1 MAARARPDG
10 CLSDLVLDQMMVGE
24 AMAPAARRAAE
35 GHLAACAICR
45 GRRAD
50 IAAEPALEPD
60 PAAWAGRVAAPAASA
75 GAGRW
80 TWRRVALINV
90 WVLRVAAVGAMLL
103 AWVHRNDDI
112 PTRIKGGELS
122 MDVVVRRGDGRVEPL
137 GAAPLHP
144 GDALRFRVHASR
156 PGYVAVV
163 GLDGGGQA
171 SLYAPVSGQP
181 AEVQVK
187 DHPAAVDLPGSL
199 VLDGVL
205 GEEKVVAVLC
215 ASAGTAARAV
225 EAGRTALAQAGAAAR
240 VSRLDLPCLQAQA
253 SYRKAAPP

>member
-1 MAARARPDG
+1 MAAAT
-10 CLSDLVLDQMMVGE
+10 
-24 AMAPAARRAAE
+24 
-35 GHLAACAICR
+35 
-45 GRRAD
+45 
-50 IAAEPALEPD
+50 IAAAAAVALLPLRRPPD
-60 PAAWAGRVAAPAASA
+60 PA
-75 GAGRW
+75 
-80 TWRRVALINV
+80 
-90 WVLRVAAVGAMLL
+90 
-103 AWVHRNDDI
+103 
-112 PTRIKGGELS
+112 TRIKGGELS

-181 AEVQVK
+181 TEVQVK

-205 GEEKVVAVLC
+205 GDEKVVAVLC
-215 ASAGTAARAV
+215 ASAGDAARAV
-225 EAGRTALAQAGAAAR
+225 EAGRAALAKAGAAAR